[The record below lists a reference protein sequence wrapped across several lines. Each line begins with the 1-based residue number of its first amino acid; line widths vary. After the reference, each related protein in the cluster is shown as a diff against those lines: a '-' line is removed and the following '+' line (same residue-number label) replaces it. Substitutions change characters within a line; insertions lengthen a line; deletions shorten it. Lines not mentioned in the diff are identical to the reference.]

1 MNATPD
7 APELRDTCQPDH
19 GIASARPAVMGKKS
33 KKQRA
38 KARKKHAPN
47 APSVAPAPASLA
59 PVAHRDSAVE
69 TQPVQTQAVETQPV
83 EPQPAETEAVE
94 EENRASKRI
103 SIEVELHLAS
113 DSHFF
118 SGLSGD
124 ISEGGVFV
132 STYRALA
139 QGSLVDLEF
148 SLPSSEHPLR
158 ARGEV
163 RWHRDATPHGP
174 PGVGISFDELS
185 EDDRKAIHRFCT
197 MRPPLYYD
205 DVG

>member
-1 MNATPD
+1 MA
-7 APELRDTCQPDH
+7 
-19 GIASARPAVMGKKS
+19 KKS

-38 KARKKHAPN
+38 KARKKAASK
-47 APSVAPAPASLA
+47 APSVAPAAASVAPA
-59 PVAHRDSAVE
+59 AHLESAVH
-69 TQPVQTQAVETQPV
+69 VKA
-83 EPQPAETEAVE
+83 AEEVRAEEVRSEEVRSEEVRSEEVRSE
-94 EENRASKRI
+94 EEEEQRSSKRI
-103 SIEVELHLAS
+103 SIAVELHLAS

-148 SLPSSEHPLR
+148 SLPGSDRPLH

-163 RWHRDATPHGP
+163 RWHRDATPDVP

-185 EDDRKAIHRFCT
+185 DDDREIIHRFCT

>member
-1 MNATPD
+1 MA
-7 APELRDTCQPDH
+7 
-19 GIASARPAVMGKKS
+19 KKS

-38 KARKKHAPN
+38 RARKQAESAKVRIAPPPPPAELESAVVLKADA
-47 APSVAPAPASLA
+47 APTLPAP
-59 PVAHRDSAVE
+59 PMPPTPPMR
-69 TQPVQTQAVETQPV
+69 
-83 EPQPAETEAVE
+83 E
-94 EENRASKRI
+94 EHRASTRI
-103 SIEVELHLAS
+103 SLQVELHLAS

-148 SLPSSEHPLR
+148 SLPGSEQPLH

-174 PGVGISFDELS
+174 PPGVGISFDELS
-185 EDDRKAIHRFCT
+185 DDDRKVIHRFCT

>member
-1 MNATPD
+1 MA
-7 APELRDTCQPDH
+7 
-19 GIASARPAVMGKKS
+19 KKS

-38 KARKKHAPN
+38 RARTRKKAESESAKVRIAPPI
-47 APSVAPAPASLA
+47 ATA
-59 PVAHRDSAVE
+59 DD
-69 TQPVQTQAVETQPV
+69 
-83 EPQPAETEAVE
+83 E
-94 EENRASKRI
+94 EHRASKRI
-103 SIEVELHLAS
+103 SLQVELHLAS

-148 SLPSSEHPLR
+148 SLPGSEGPLH
-158 ARGEV
+158 ARGAV
-163 RWHRDATPHGP
+163 RWHRDATPQGPP

-185 EDDRKAIHRFCT
+185 DEDRKAIHRFCT

>member
-1 MNATPD
+1 
-7 APELRDTCQPDH
+7 
-19 GIASARPAVMGKKS
+19 MGKKS

-38 KARKKHAPN
+38 RARKKQASN

-59 PVAHRDSAVE
+59 PAAHLDSAVE
-69 TQPVQTQAVETQPV
+69 TQPVETQPV
-83 EPQPAETEAVE
+83 EE
-94 EENRASKRI
+94 EHRTSKRI

-148 SLPSSEHPLR
+148 SLPGSEHPLR

>member
-1 MNATPD
+1 MA
-7 APELRDTCQPDH
+7 
-19 GIASARPAVMGKKS
+19 KKS

-38 KARKKHAPN
+38 RARKKAE
-47 APSVAPAPASLA
+47 
-59 PVAHRDSAVE
+59 SAQVRVV
-69 TQPVQTQAVETQPV
+69 PP
-83 EPQPAETEAVE
+83 PPAELESGIVLKAAAVADVAESPEAPEVVE
-94 EENRASKRI
+94 VAELVAAGTLSTSDGEHRASKRI
-103 SIEVELHLAS
+103 SLQVELHLAS

-148 SLPSSEHPLR
+148 SLPGNEQPLH

-163 RWHRDATPHGP
+163 RWHRDATPQGPP

-185 EDDRKAIHRFCT
+185 DDDRKAIHRFCT

>member
-1 MNATPD
+1 
-7 APELRDTCQPDH
+7 
-19 GIASARPAVMGKKS
+19 MGRKS

-38 KARKKHAPN
+38 KARQTRVSAPPSIARPAEEEVPVAAA
-47 APSVAPAPASLA
+47 APSESRVVASVPEAQ
-59 PVAHRDSAVE
+59 VE
-69 TQPVQTQAVETQPV
+69 
-83 EPQPAETEAVE
+83 VE
-94 EENRASKRI
+94 EHRASKRI

-113 DSHFF
+113 ESHFF

-148 SLPSSEHPLR
+148 SLPGAAQPLH

-174 PGVGISFDELS
+174 PGVGISFDDLS

-197 MRPPLYYD
+197 IRPPLYYD

>member
-1 MNATPD
+1 MA
-7 APELRDTCQPDH
+7 
-19 GIASARPAVMGKKS
+19 KKKR

-38 KARKKHAPN
+38 QSGKQPVARALE
-47 APSVAPAPASLA
+47 VATPAPDAL
-59 PVAHRDSAVE
+59 
-69 TQPVQTQAVETQPV
+69 PV
-83 EPQPAETEAVE
+83 EALSLDALPLEGSALAEPQQVVE
-94 EENRASKRI
+94 EHRASKRI
-103 SIEVELHLAS
+103 SLEVELHLAS
-113 DSHFF
+113 ESHFF

-139 QGSLVDLEF
+139 MGSLVDLEF
-148 SLPSSEHPLR
+148 SLPGSDEPLH

-163 RWHRDATPHGP
+163 RWHRDATPDFP

-185 EDDRKAIHRFCT
+185 EEDRKVIHRFCT

>member
-1 MNATPD
+1 MA
-7 APELRDTCQPDH
+7 
-19 GIASARPAVMGKKS
+19 KKKR

-38 KARKKHAPN
+38 KSGKQPAARALEVATAAPEVPLE
-47 APSVAPAPASLA
+47 ALPLEGSALA
-59 PVAHRDSAVE
+59 
-69 TQPVQTQAVETQPV
+69 
-83 EPQPAETEAVE
+83 EPQHVVE
-94 EENRASKRI
+94 EHRASKRI
-103 SIEVELHLAS
+103 SLEVELHLAS
-113 DSHFF
+113 ESHFF

-139 QGSLVDLEF
+139 MGSLVDLEF
-148 SLPSSEHPLR
+148 SLPGSDEPLH

-163 RWHRDATPHGP
+163 RWHRDATPDFP

-185 EDDRKAIHRFCT
+185 DEDRKVIHRFCT

>member
-1 MNATPD
+1 
-7 APELRDTCQPDH
+7 
-19 GIASARPAVMGKKS
+19 MGKKS

-38 KARKKHAPN
+38 KARQKQASTP
-47 APSVAPAPASLA
+47 PPIVSPAPASLA
-59 PVAHRDSAVE
+59 PATQLESSVVAVA
-69 TQPVQTQAVETQPV
+69 P
-83 EPQPAETEAVE
+83 PAEAPVAAGASSESRVITSTPAEAQVEVE
-94 EENRASKRI
+94 EHRASTRI

-113 DSHFF
+113 ESHFF

-148 SLPSSEHPLR
+148 SLPGAAEPLH

>member
-1 MNATPD
+1 MA
-7 APELRDTCQPDH
+7 
-19 GIASARPAVMGKKS
+19 KKS

-38 KARKKHAPN
+38 RARKRAESSKVSAAPRELESAVVLKA
-47 APSVAPAPASLA
+47 APVTVPAPAIDVDA
-59 PVAHRDSAVE
+59 VAEVVE
-69 TQPVQTQAVETQPV
+69 VAAAGALGASESG
-83 EPQPAETEAVE
+83 E
-94 EENRASKRI
+94 EHRASKRI
-103 SIEVELHLAS
+103 SLQVELHLAS

-148 SLPSSEHPLR
+148 SLPGSDHPLH

-163 RWHRDATPHGP
+163 RWHRDATPQGPP
-174 PGVGISFDELS
+174 PGVGISFDDLS
-185 EDDRKAIHRFCT
+185 DDDRSAIHRFCT

>member
-1 MNATPD
+1 MA
-7 APELRDTCQPDH
+7 
-19 GIASARPAVMGKKS
+19 KKS
-33 KKQRA
+33 KKKQRA
-38 KARKKHAPN
+38 KAKRVESKPVA
-47 APSVAPAPASLA
+47 SVAVEAQPIEAAI
-59 PVAHRDSAVE
+59 VAAE
-69 TQPVQTQAVETQPV
+69 PV
-83 EPQPAETEAVE
+83 EAIAVVE
-94 EENRASKRI
+94 EHRASERI
-103 SIEVELHLAS
+103 SLEVELHLAS

-139 QGSLVDLEF
+139 QGSLVDIEF
-148 SLPSSEHPLR
+148 SLPGSEQPLH

-163 RWHRDATPHGP
+163 RWHRDATPDLP

-185 EDDRKAIHRFCT
+185 DDDRKVIHSFCT

>member
-1 MNATPD
+1 
-7 APELRDTCQPDH
+7 
-19 GIASARPAVMGKKS
+19 MGKKS

-38 KARKKHAPN
+38 KARQKHALTT
-47 APSVAPAPASLA
+47 PSVAPAPASLA
-59 PVAHRDSAVE
+59 PAAHLDSAVE
-69 TQPVQTQAVETQPV
+69 TQPVEPALVETPLV
-83 EPQPAETEAVE
+83 EGPPLALESVE
-94 EENRASKRI
+94 VEENRASKRI

-148 SLPSSEHPLR
+148 SLPGAEHPLR

-185 EDDRKAIHRFCT
+185 EDDREAIHRFCT

>member
-1 MNATPD
+1 
-7 APELRDTCQPDH
+7 
-19 GIASARPAVMGKKS
+19 MGKKS

-38 KARKKHAPN
+38 KARQKQTSA

-59 PVAHRDSAVE
+59 PAAQVESAV
-69 TQPVQTQAVETQPV
+69 VAVARPAEEAPFAAAASSESRVVASAPAEAPV
-83 EPQPAETEAVE
+83 EVE
-94 EENRASKRI
+94 EHRASKRI

-148 SLPSSEHPLR
+148 SLPGAAQPLH

-174 PGVGISFDELS
+174 PGVGISFDKLS
-185 EDDRKAIHRFCT
+185 EDDREIIHRFCT

>member
-1 MNATPD
+1 MA
-7 APELRDTCQPDH
+7 
-19 GIASARPAVMGKKS
+19 KKS

-38 KARKKHAPN
+38 RARKRQESAAPGR
-47 APSVAPAPASLA
+47 APSLAPAPAAQAA
-59 PVAHRDSAVE
+59 PAPLESGIMETAAVAALPLPLEVVE
-69 TQPVQTQAVETQPV
+69 
-83 EPQPAETEAVE
+83 AEH
-94 EENRASKRI
+94 RASKRI
-103 SIEVELHLAS
+103 SLQVELHLAS

-148 SLPSSEHPLR
+148 SLPGFERPLH

-174 PGVGISFDELS
+174 PGVGISFDELN

>member
-1 MNATPD
+1 MA
-7 APELRDTCQPDH
+7 
-19 GIASARPAVMGKKS
+19 KKS

-38 KARKKHAPN
+38 RARKKAES
-47 APSVAPAPASLA
+47 AKVRVAPPPPAELE
-59 PVAHRDSAVE
+59 SAV
-69 TQPVQTQAVETQPV
+69 VF
-83 EPQPAETEAVE
+83 EADVATLLTPPIE
-94 EENRASKRI
+94 EEHRASKRI
-103 SIEVELHLAS
+103 SLQVELHLAS

-148 SLPSSEHPLR
+148 SLPGSEQPLH

-163 RWHRDATPHGP
+163 RWHRDATPQGPP

-185 EDDRKAIHRFCT
+185 DDDRNAIHRFCT

>member
-1 MNATPD
+1 
-7 APELRDTCQPDH
+7 
-19 GIASARPAVMGKKS
+19 MGKKS

-38 KARKKHAPN
+38 KARQQRTSAPVV
-47 APSVAPAPASLA
+47 AAAASEARVIASAPA
-59 PVAHRDSAVE
+59 
-69 TQPVQTQAVETQPV
+69 
-83 EPQPAETEAVE
+83 EPQVEVE
-94 EENRASKRI
+94 EHRASKRV

-113 DSHFF
+113 ESHFF

-148 SLPSSEHPLR
+148 SLPGASQPLH

-174 PGVGISFDELS
+174 PGVGISFDDLTE
-185 EDDRKAIHRFCT
+185 EDRKAIHRFCT

>member
-1 MNATPD
+1 MKAASKVPTVTP
-7 APELRDTCQPDH
+7 P
-19 GIASARPAVMGKKS
+19 PA
-33 KKQRA
+33 
-38 KARKKHAPN
+38 
-47 APSVAPAPASLA
+47 SVAPA
-59 PVAHRDSAVE
+59 AHLESAVH
-69 TQPVQTQAVETQPV
+69 VKAAGAVRSEEPRAEEPRTEEARAEEVRAEEVPEGATVEQPV
-83 EPQPAETEAVE
+83 EVE
-94 EENRASKRI
+94 DEHRASKRI
-103 SIEVELHLAS
+103 SISVELHLAS

-132 STYRALA
+132 STYRPLA

-148 SLPSSEHPLR
+148 SLPGSDHPLR

-163 RWHRDATPHGP
+163 RWHRDATPDVP

-185 EDDRKAIHRFCT
+185 EDDRKIIHRFCT

>member
-1 MNATPD
+1 
-7 APELRDTCQPDH
+7 
-19 GIASARPAVMGKKS
+19 MGKKS
-33 KKQRA
+33 KKERA
-38 KARKKHAPN
+38 KAKRVERKPAEHETAQRNPAAPELVDGE
-47 APSVAPAPASLA
+47 ALETVLLEVVDIASLPVAPLA
-59 PVAHRDSAVE
+59 VVD
-69 TQPVQTQAVETQPV
+69 
-83 EPQPAETEAVE
+83 E
-94 EENRASKRI
+94 ELRASQRI

-139 QGSLVDLEF
+139 QGSLVDIEF
-148 SLPSSEHPLR
+148 SLPGSDRPLH

-163 RWHRDATPHGP
+163 RWHRDATADLP
-174 PGVGISFDELS
+174 PGVGIAFDELS
-185 EDDRKAIHRFCT
+185 DDDRKLIQRFCT
-197 MRPPLYYD
+197 MRPALYYD

>member
-1 MNATPD
+1 
-7 APELRDTCQPDH
+7 
-19 GIASARPAVMGKKS
+19 MGKKS

-38 KARKKHAPN
+38 KARKKQASTAPK
-47 APSVAPAPASLA
+47 ATEV
-59 PVAHRDSAVE
+59 
-69 TQPVQTQAVETQPV
+69 
-83 EPQPAETEAVE
+83 EAVE
-94 EENRASKRI
+94 AKPFEPEAPAHETAEVEEEHRASKRV

-113 DSHFF
+113 ESHFF

-148 SLPSSEHPLR
+148 SLPGSEHPLH

-185 EDDRKAIHRFCT
+185 EDDREAIQRFCT

>member
-1 MNATPD
+1 MA
-7 APELRDTCQPDH
+7 
-19 GIASARPAVMGKKS
+19 KKS

-38 KARKKHAPN
+38 RARKKAES
-47 APSVAPAPASLA
+47 AKVRVAPPVELESAVVLKADAVKADAVKADVKANAASLPA
-59 PVAHRDSAVE
+59 PPIED
-69 TQPVQTQAVETQPV
+69 
-83 EPQPAETEAVE
+83 E
-94 EENRASKRI
+94 EHRASKRI
-103 SIEVELHLAS
+103 SLQVELHLAS

-148 SLPSSEHPLR
+148 SLPGYEQPLH

-163 RWHRDATPHGP
+163 RWHRDATPQGPP
-174 PGVGISFDELS
+174 PGVGISFDQLS
-185 EDDRKAIHRFCT
+185 DDDRNAIHRFCT

>member
-1 MNATPD
+1 MRANRAGLEGAAWHRFCTRSRSM
-7 APELRDTCQPDH
+7 A
-19 GIASARPAVMGKKS
+19 KKS

-38 KARKKHAPN
+38 RARKQAESAKVRLASP
-47 APSVAPAPASLA
+47 PPAP
-59 PVAHRDSAVE
+59 PI
-69 TQPVQTQAVETQPV
+69 
-83 EPQPAETEAVE
+83 E
-94 EENRASKRI
+94 EEHRASKRI
-103 SIEVELHLAS
+103 SLQVELHLAS

-148 SLPSSEHPLR
+148 SLPGADQPLH

-174 PGVGISFDELS
+174 PPGVGISFDELS
-185 EDDRKAIHRFCT
+185 EDDRNAIHRFCT

>member
-1 MNATPD
+1 MA
-7 APELRDTCQPDH
+7 
-19 GIASARPAVMGKKS
+19 KKS

-38 KARKKHAPN
+38 KARKKAESSKLRVAPPPR
-47 APSVAPAPASLA
+47 AELESAVVLKAAAVSLPAPAIESEDTA
-59 PVAHRDSAVE
+59 ASEVDAAATAAMAAMAV
-69 TQPVQTQAVETQPV
+69 T
-83 EPQPAETEAVE
+83 E
-94 EENRASKRI
+94 EEHRASKRI
-103 SIEVELHLAS
+103 SLQVELHLAS

-148 SLPSSEHPLR
+148 SLPGYEQPLH

-174 PGVGISFDELS
+174 PPGVGISFDELS
-185 EDDRKAIHRFCT
+185 DDDRNAIHRFCT

>member
-1 MNATPD
+1 
-7 APELRDTCQPDH
+7 
-19 GIASARPAVMGKKS
+19 MGKKS

-38 KARKKHAPN
+38 KARKKQASTP
-47 APSVAPAPASLA
+47 PGVAPATASLA
-59 PVAHRDSAVE
+59 PAAHLDSAVE
-69 TQPVQTQAVETQPV
+69 AQLVEAQLVEAAPV
-83 EPQPAETEAVE
+83 EAAPVEGKPFVLESIEVE
-94 EENRASKRI
+94 EHRASKRI

-148 SLPSSEHPLR
+148 SLPGSEHPLR

-185 EDDRKAIHRFCT
+185 DDDREVIHRL
-197 MRPPLYYD
+197 RPASSSASARSSRARSRYAAGG
-205 DVG
+205 DVAR